1 MPRRPLRLTRVT
13 AWNARTLELLHGQL
27 FLEIEMDFRA
37 SSRRYDPN
45 LLDELSAFELP
56 HSQRTF
62 TRKKLND
69 WLRR

>member
-27 FLEIEMDFRA
+27 FLEMYFRA